1 MNNLTKEQVK
11 RFDEGC
17 KELDITLLFSDSKI
31 LKQHL
36 ADEIAGAREE
46 GKKEEENRWIN
57 QSANEHDNR
66 IKEEAVGGFLYYMDN
81 NELWNSHWDRQEI
94 ISRVEDYINK
104 LKG

>member
-1 MNNLTKEQVK
+1 LYDYHDNDVTEIV
-11 RFDEGC
+11 
-17 KELDITLLFSDSKI
+17 
-31 LKQHL
+31 KQHI
-36 ADEIAGAREE
+36 ADEIAMAREE
-46 GKKEEENRWIN
+46 GRKKEEKRWIN

-66 IKEEAVGGFLYYMDN
+66 IKKKAVEGFLYYMDN